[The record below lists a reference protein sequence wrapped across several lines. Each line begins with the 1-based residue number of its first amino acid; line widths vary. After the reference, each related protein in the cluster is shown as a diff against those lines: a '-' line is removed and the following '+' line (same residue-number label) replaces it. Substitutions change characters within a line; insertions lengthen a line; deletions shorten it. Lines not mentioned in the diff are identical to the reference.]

1 MSAKQREDRQYRMA
15 VMRLRAELQDRECAV
30 EADLAATNPRLPLA
44 TRVSMARRAALAKE
58 VELEWAKEMEREG
71 EKEMEQGSWKAAVTP
86 RAAVDSAGSSAGQES
101 AVSMRAAVDSASSS
115 AGQDSSLAV
124 ASRDASTDKSG
135 VAGSIKF
142 WVDPQRWLRDCQ

>member
-1 MSAKQREDRQYRMA
+1 MTDARTERDHITDTHA
-15 VMRLRAELQDRECAV
+15 C
-30 EADLAATNPRLPLA
+30 

>member
-1 MSAKQREDRQYRMA
+1 
-15 VMRLRAELQDRECAV
+15 
-30 EADLAATNPRLPLA
+30 
-44 TRVSMARRAALAKE
+44 MARRAALAKE

-142 WVDPQRWLRDCQ
+142 WVDPQRWLRYCQ

>member
-1 MSAKQREDRQYRMA
+1 MTDARTERDHITDTHA
-15 VMRLRAELQDRECAV
+15 C
-30 EADLAATNPRLPLA
+30 

-135 VAGSIKF
+135 VAGYIKV
-142 WVDPQRWLRDCQ
+142 WVVSQRWLRGGQARVERRGTSDTRS